1 MAITRAWH
9 ERLKAD
15 APEGKPKGM
24 PAHQNLREGCRPGAW
39 RCRTGH
45 NDQAPPAKRKE
56 EYMRKVLLF
65 IDCCGYCMYF
75 NLEKNICWHSE
86 APEHSVLD
94 SMSIPLWCPLPNARD
109 IDPVCRVCGDPLTSK
124 ELICEMCLFM
134 PNADE
139 PES

>member
-1 MAITRAWH
+1 
-9 ERLKAD
+9 
-15 APEGKPKGM
+15 
-24 PAHQNLREGCRPGAW
+24 
-39 RCRTGH
+39 
-45 NDQAPPAKRKE
+45 
-56 EYMRKVLLF
+56 MRKILF
-65 IDCCGYCMYF
+65 IECCGECKYF

-86 APEHSVLD
+86 APEHSPLD
-94 SMSIPLWCPLPNARD
+94 SMSMPLWCPLPNARD